1 MHHIGVFVSYDY
13 QFFDEVTGKLKFIK
27 LVILRD
33 EESSSIY
40 KANNAGLEDSSLR
53 SEWQSRQN
61 KITFTV
67 TSTPTL

>member
-1 MHHIGVFVSYDY
+1 MHHTGVFVSYDY

-53 SEWQSRQN
+53 SE
-61 KITFTV
+61 
-67 TSTPTL
+67 

>member
-13 QFFDEVTGKLKFIK
+13 QFFDEVTGTLKFIK

-53 SEWQSRQN
+53 SE
-61 KITFTV
+61 
-67 TSTPTL
+67 